1 MNCGVEFVSST
12 DAEKADLAKAGATA
26 VSQLAP
32 ESQDFVKQIQAL
44 KDSTP
49 PPPAAAALPHHQDRG
64 LQAAARIAEH
74 NDRPHGRR
82 ATILMRHTGPA
93 PEGVGPVCERG

>member
-1 MNCGVEFVSST
+1 MNCGAVFVSST

-49 PPPAAAALPHHQDRG
+49 APPPPPPFPTAK
-64 LQAAARIAEH
+64 
-74 NDRPHGRR
+74 
-82 ATILMRHTGPA
+82 TGACKP
-93 PEGVGPVCERG
+93 PPG